1 MKRENDRLV
10 DEDSRDNCDQ
20 QHEESVEAL
29 NNHDNVNED
38 DSIDI
43 VSEVNK
49 EAQFVGEN
57 GNDEENVGQMKGD
70 QDAEILDNDDDDDDV
85 GDSISV
91 NGSPRDAGRY
101 ENDDS
106 YKNTD
111 LTATVKTG
119 DKKVESKEGNRRS
132 SMKSAKSTKKSKTV
146 RVKSSKTVSSIEVD
160 MTRIIRNE
168 DDDDFD
174 ADEDDDAVTRVT
186 CGKSVDFSIPV
197 DELDEELQRVI
208 DRPGS
213 GRTSMMDNEDMIGL
227 GRAATMNTPV
237 TIDDRESYVYPQSI
251 RTQSRDGMYQHAV
264 DLIHNRCGSVSF
276 STRSQPHARRR
287 ETRPPP
293 RSAAS
298 LPEHI
303 PTTLLG
309 GVPMFNLPNVV
320 KHINKTPFNDQPNS
334 YFYISQSKPVPLK
347 PMKVWKGYRG
357 NVYFE
362 PMVCRRAPFSSASSN
377 PKPNERVAS
386 SHLPVIPKSAE
397 ITTNGAPANPAHFN
411 SHSATTSRSQPPN
424 GRRTAA
430 SGAKSATSTRSSGR
444 QLAILDKTTVL
455 SRMDYNAAEDIKWIS
470 GIESTGTLQIGPS
483 GDKLAGRAYKV
494 YRNGPKHP
502 KLRIRRGLVSHNLAG
517 NNKNSPKFGVSG
529 GRINEDLTTNRNANP
544 TNRTQ
549 KRNSVQEHH
558 GVSQSYPSDN
568 YCCVDSMTPLQQI
581 MKRND
586 GHGRS
591 KLVHILPSA
600 YGDGGIGSIRPKGK

>member
-237 TIDDRESYVYPQSI
+237 TIDDRESYVYPTKYSNGNHVMACPSMQSI
-251 RTQSRDGMYQHAV
+251 SSISGW
-264 DLIHNRCGSVSF
+264 
-276 STRSQPHARRR
+276 RS
-287 ETRPPP
+287 
-293 RSAAS
+293 
-298 LPEHI
+298 
-303 PTTLLG
+303 
-309 GVPMFNLPNVV
+309 VPMFNLPNVV